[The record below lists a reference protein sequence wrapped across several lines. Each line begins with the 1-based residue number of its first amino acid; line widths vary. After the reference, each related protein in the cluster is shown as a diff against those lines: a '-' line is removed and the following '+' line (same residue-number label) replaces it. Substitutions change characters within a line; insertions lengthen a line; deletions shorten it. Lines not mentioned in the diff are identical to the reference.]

1 MSTMN
6 AKNYFANITA
16 TLAAG
21 SVASPYQY
29 LINITQKLCKPSCV
43 EQTPVFAP
51 VFSLVG
57 ITQVGVGQ
65 FLATIHVEGVISY
78 APCDGNVC
86 CTKSQLISQDFTI
99 PIAAATVTTVTLAKG
114 TTINTIAGAPCK
126 KCSRNFVSES
136 PLVVTVA

>member
-1 MSTMN
+1 MN
-6 AKNYFANITA
+6 AKNFYANITA

-43 EQTPVFAP
+43 EQTPLFAP

-78 APCDGNVC
+78 VPCDGNVC

-114 TTINTIAGAPCK
+114 ATINTIAGAPCK

-136 PLVVTVA
+136 PLVVIVA

>member
-1 MSTMN
+1 MN
-6 AKNYFANITA
+6 AKNFYANITA

-29 LINITQKLCKPSCV
+29 LINITQKLCKPACV

-57 ITQVGVGQ
+57 VTQVGVGQ

-78 APCDGNVC
+78 VPCDGNVC

>member
-1 MSTMN
+1 MN
-6 AKNYFANITA
+6 AKNFYANITA

-65 FLATIHVEGVISY
+65 FLATIQVEGVISY
-78 APCDGNVC
+78 VPCDGNVC
-86 CTKSQLISQDFTI
+86 CMKSQLISQDFTI
-99 PIAAATVTTVTLAKG
+99 PIAAAAVTTVTLAKG

>member
-1 MSTMN
+1 MN
-6 AKNYFANITA
+6 AKNFYANITA

-21 SVASPYQY
+21 SAASPYQY

-43 EQTPVFAP
+43 AQTPVFAP

-78 APCDGNVC
+78 VPCDGNVC
-86 CTKSQLISQDFTI
+86 CMKSQLISQDFTI
-99 PIAAATVTTVTLAKG
+99 PIAAAAVTTVTLAKG

>member
-1 MSTMN
+1 MN

-57 ITQVGVGQ
+57 ITQVGAGQ

-78 APCDGNVC
+78 VPCDGNVC
-86 CTKSQLISQDFTI
+86 CTNSQLISQDFTI

-114 TTINTIAGAPCK
+114 ATINTIAGAPCK

>member
-1 MSTMN
+1 MN

-57 ITQVGVGQ
+57 ITQVGVWQ

-78 APCDGNVC
+78 VPCDGNVC
-86 CTKSQLISQDFTI
+86 CTNSQLISQDFTI

-114 TTINTIAGAPCK
+114 ATINTIAGAPCK

>member
-1 MSTMN
+1 MN

-78 APCDGNVC
+78 VPCDGNVC
-86 CTKSQLISQDFTI
+86 CTKLQLISQDFTI
-99 PIAAATVTTVTLAKG
+99 PIAATAVTTVTLAKG

-126 KCSRNFVSES
+126 TCSRNFVSES

>member
-1 MSTMN
+1 MN
-6 AKNYFANITA
+6 AKNYYANITA

-43 EQTPVFAP
+43 AQTPVFAP
-51 VFSLVG
+51 AFSLVG

-78 APCDGNVC
+78 VPCDGNVC

>member
-1 MSTMN
+1 MN

-29 LINITQKLCKPSCV
+29 LINITQKLCNPSCV

-78 APCDGNVC
+78 VPCDGNVC

-114 TTINTIAGAPCK
+114 ATINTIAGAPCK

>member
-1 MSTMN
+1 MN

-57 ITQVGVGQ
+57 VTQVGVGQ

-78 APCDGNVC
+78 VPCDGNVC

-99 PIAAATVTTVTLAKG
+99 PIAATAVTAVTLAKG

>member
-1 MSTMN
+1 MN

-78 APCDGNVC
+78 VPCDGNVC
-86 CTKSQLISQDFTI
+86 CTNSQLISQDFTI

-114 TTINTIAGAPCK
+114 ATINTIAGAPCK

>member
-1 MSTMN
+1 MN
-6 AKNYFANITA
+6 AKSYFANITA

-21 SVASPYQY
+21 SVASPYQF

-78 APCDGNVC
+78 VPCDGSVC
-86 CTKSQLISQDFTI
+86 CTKSQLISQDFSI
-99 PIAAATVTTVTLAKG
+99 PIAAAAVTTVTLTKG

>member
-1 MSTMN
+1 MN
-6 AKNYFANITA
+6 AKNFYANITA

-65 FLATIHVEGVISY
+65 FLATIHVEGVIY
-78 APCDGNVC
+78 YVPCDGNAC
-86 CTKSQLISQDFTI
+86 CMKSQLISQDFTI
-99 PIAAATVTTVTLAKG
+99 PIAAAAVTTVTLAKG

>member
-1 MSTMN
+1 MN
-6 AKNYFANITA
+6 AKSYFANITA

-21 SVASPYQY
+21 SAASPYQF

-51 VFSLVG
+51 IFSLVG

-78 APCDGNVC
+78 VPCDGSVC
-86 CTKSQLISQDFTI
+86 CTKSQLISQDFSI
-99 PIAAATVTTVTLAKG
+99 PIAAAAVTTVTLAKG
-114 TTINTIAGAPCK
+114 ATINTIAGAPCK

>member
-1 MSTMN
+1 MN
-6 AKNYFANITA
+6 AINYFANITA

-78 APCDGNVC
+78 VPCDGNVC
-86 CTKSQLISQDFTI
+86 CTNSQLISQDFTI
-99 PIAAATVTTVTLAKG
+99 PIAATAVTTVTLAKG

>member
-1 MSTMN
+1 MN
-6 AKNYFANITA
+6 AKNYYANITA

-51 VFSLVG
+51 AFSLVG

-65 FLATIHVEGVISY
+65 FLATIHVEGVIY
-78 APCDGNVC
+78 YVPCDGNAC
-86 CTKSQLISQDFTI
+86 CMKSQLISQDFTI
-99 PIAAATVTTVTLAKG
+99 PIAAASVTTVTIAKG

>member
-1 MSTMN
+1 MN

-78 APCDGNVC
+78 VPCDGNVC
-86 CTKSQLISQDFTI
+86 CTKPQLISQDFTI
-99 PIAAATVTTVTLAKG
+99 PIAATTVTTVTLAKG

-126 KCSRNFVSES
+126 NCSRNFVSES

>member
-1 MSTMN
+1 MN

-78 APCDGNVC
+78 VPCDGNVC
-86 CTKSQLISQDFTI
+86 CTKSQLIAQDFSI
-99 PIAAATVTTVTLAKG
+99 PIAAAAVTTITLAKG

-136 PLVVTVA
+136 PLVVTIA

>member
-1 MSTMN
+1 MN

-51 VFSLVG
+51 AFSLVG

-78 APCDGNVC
+78 VPCDGDVC

>member
-1 MSTMN
+1 MN

-78 APCDGNVC
+78 VPCDGNVC

-99 PIAAATVTTVTLAKG
+99 PIAATAVTTVTLAKG

>member
-1 MSTMN
+1 MN

-57 ITQVGVGQ
+57 ITQVGEGQ

-78 APCDGNVC
+78 VPCDGNVC

-99 PIAAATVTTVTLAKG
+99 PIAAATVTTVTLEKG
-114 TTINTIAGAPCK
+114 TTINAIAGAPCK

>member
-1 MSTMN
+1 MN

-78 APCDGNVC
+78 VPCDGNVC

-99 PIAAATVTTVTLAKG
+99 PIAATTVATVTLAKG

>member
-1 MSTMN
+1 MN

-51 VFSLVG
+51 AFSLVG

-78 APCDGNVC
+78 VPCDGDVC

-114 TTINTIAGAPCK
+114 ATINTIAGAPCK

>member
-1 MSTMN
+1 MN

-43 EQTPVFAP
+43 EQAPVFAP

-57 ITQVGVGQ
+57 ITQVGEGQ

-78 APCDGNVC
+78 VPCDGNVC

-99 PIAAATVTTVTLAKG
+99 PIAAATVTTVTIAKG

>member
-1 MSTMN
+1 MN
-6 AKNYFANITA
+6 AKNFYANITA

-29 LINITQKLCKPSCV
+29 LINITQKLCNPSCV

-78 APCDGNVC
+78 VPCDGNVC

-99 PIAAATVTTVTLAKG
+99 PIAAAAVTTVTLAKG

>member
-1 MSTMN
+1 MN
-6 AKNYFANITA
+6 AKSYFANITA

-21 SVASPYQY
+21 SAASPYQF

-43 EQTPVFAP
+43 EQIPVFAP

-65 FLATIHVEGVISY
+65 WLATIRVEGVIYYS
-78 APCDGNVC
+78 PCDGYVC
-86 CTKSQLISQDFTI
+86 GTKSQMISQEFSI

-114 TTINTIAGAPCK
+114 TTINAIAGAPCK

>member
-1 MSTMN
+1 MN

-29 LINITQKLCKPSCV
+29 LINITQKMCKPSCV

-51 VFSLVG
+51 AFSLVG

-78 APCDGNVC
+78 VPCDGNVC

-99 PIAAATVTTVTLAKG
+99 PIAATTVTTVTLAKG

>member
-1 MSTMN
+1 MN
-6 AKNYFANITA
+6 AKNYYANITA

-65 FLATIHVEGVISY
+65 LLATIHVEGVISY
-78 APCDGNVC
+78 IPCDGNVC

-99 PIAAATVTTVTLAKG
+99 PIAAAAVTTVTLAKG

>member
-1 MSTMN
+1 MN

-78 APCDGNVC
+78 VPCDGNVC

-99 PIAAATVTTVTLAKG
+99 PIAATTVTTVTLAKG

-136 PLVVTVA
+136 PLVATVA

>member
-1 MSTMN
+1 MN

-65 FLATIHVEGVISY
+65 FLATIHVEGVIY
-78 APCDGNVC
+78 YVPCDGNVC
-86 CTKSQLISQDFTI
+86 GTKSQLISQDFTI
-99 PIAAATVTTVTLAKG
+99 PIAATTVTTVTLAKG